1 MKIIS
6 NDFHE
11 NCRNF
16 NPNFPSLNQ
25 NLTKFIFIQLEK

>member
-6 NDFHE
+6 NDLHE

-16 NPNFPSLNQ
+16 NSNFLPLNQ
-25 NLTKFIFIQLEK
+25 NLTKFIQLEK